1 MTEAKI
7 RHLEMIQGA
16 MNRASDNSLRV
27 KGFAMLLLAGTM
39 ALALREGAS
48 GSVIPSPIAIVL
60 LVIVVFLWLL
70 DFYFI
75 RQADLYR
82 ILYNEV
88 RRLADD
94 EIDFSMESG
103 QYSEYLNSQYRERLP
118 FLVTASSALH
128 LGIAIIIVSSALD
141 FT

>member
-60 LVIVVFLWLL
+60 LVIVMFLWLL

-118 FLVTASSALH
+118 FLVIAAAALHFNVALILIFSALA
-128 LGIAIIIVSSALD
+128 LG
-141 FT
+141 